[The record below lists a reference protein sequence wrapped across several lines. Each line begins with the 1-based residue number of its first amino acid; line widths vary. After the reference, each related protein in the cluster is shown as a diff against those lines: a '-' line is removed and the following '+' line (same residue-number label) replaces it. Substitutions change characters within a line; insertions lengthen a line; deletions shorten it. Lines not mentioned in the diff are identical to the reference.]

1 MHSRIKIDREPLQK
15 ALEPFLRGCRTAAE
29 RISAVQGA
37 LEGESARH
45 WRRELARWTLR
56 VVPVDLL
63 VPEIYRRWRPVVREA
78 MQFVV
83 LRLSAAR
90 LAPKIVE
97 QMTLAPDTPPQTRL
111 LRFIAKVP
119 ALQKLG
125 QVLARNRN
133 LDPGVRRALTQLENG
148 ISDVSSHEIRRL
160 IRREVGPQVAA
171 LDVDLDPAILSEAS
185 VSAVVRFR
193 WRNPETRRRERG
205 VFKVLKP
212 YVPGCYAEDMRIL
225 QQLAAHLARKPS
237 AEGIRMTGVADTLT
251 EIRLLLEHE
260 VDFRREQTTLLKA
273 LRLYRSVPG
282 IRVPHVI
289 QLLSTDSI
297 TALSDEQGMK
307 VTDAQAYAGR
317 NRRRVAERLA
327 EALVAVPALARDL
340 DAVFH
345 ADPHAGNVLFDRR
358 RNELVILDW
367 ALTERLNREQRKN
380 VLMLVLMMLL
390 RDSSGMMKAVEKLCA
405 GARDRDGARTRI
417 IRDHVN
423 RCLDRLP
430 LMRLPD
436 PMEAMR
442 LLDGIALEG
451 VRFPA
456 ALLVFRKACFTL
468 DGVLE
473 DVAGS
478 SVRLDSVIARYAAA
492 HPVETAATLVSL
504 LTPRNWL
511 SLDWSAAT
519 MAARVSAR
527 AALRPWSWLPG
538 ILPAVPDSDQ
548 MRSPVDVSTVT
559 A

>member
-1 MHSRIKIDREPLQK
+1 MHSRIKVDREQLQQ

-29 RISAVQGA
+29 RISAVRSA
-37 LEGESARH
+37 LEGENARR

-56 VVPVDLL
+56 VVPVELL
-63 VPEIYRRWRPVVREA
+63 VPEVYHRWRPVVCEA

-90 LAPKIVE
+90 LAPKVVE

-125 QVLARNRN
+125 QVLARNRH
-133 LDPGVRRALTQLENG
+133 LDPSVRRALTQLENG
-148 ISDVSSHEIRRL
+148 ISDVSSDEIRSL
-160 IRREVGPQVAA
+160 IRRELGPQLGTFEAE
-171 LDVDLDPAILSEAS
+171 LDPAILSEAS

-212 YVPGCYAEDMRIL
+212 YAPGCYAEDMKIL
-225 QQLAAHLARKPS
+225 QQLATHLARKPS
-237 AEGIRMTGVADTLT
+237 ADGIRMTGVADTLT

-289 QLLSTDSI
+289 QQLSTDSI

-327 EALVAVPALARDL
+327 EALVAVPALARDR

-492 HPVETAATLVSL
+492 HPLETAATLASL
-504 LTPRNWL
+504 LTTRDWL
-511 SLDWSAAT
+511 SLNWSAAT
-519 MAARVSAR
+519 TAARVSAR

-538 ILPAVPDSDQ
+538 ILPPLTNSGQ
-548 MRSPVDVSTVT
+548 GGQPVDVSTVT